1 MCGKLRYICECDA
14 HAIIR
19 RAKFGVWPLW
29 GVILPEKGGLDPSLL
44 DDPTSITVGFPLFKG
59 GGDTLWLRPRLLL
72 SWMFYDNNVCVLI
85 CRVIEGKQELLRE

>member
-29 GVILPEKGGLDPSLL
+29 GVILPEGGLDPSLL
-44 DDPTSITVGFPLFKG
+44 DDPTAIFGKLWYIYDLQSIG
-59 GGDTLWLRPRLLL
+59 
-72 SWMFYDNNVCVLI
+72 
-85 CRVIEGKQELLRE
+85 LLRTKFGE